1 MRASFVRADFDALA
15 ELWCRFMPPRYAV
28 DAALLR
34 SHTVESP
41 LFDWGASAIELE
53 DGRPVGFVV
62 VKKSANPVLF
72 KGPDPD
78 AAHVNSMAFDRPEI
92 AVDLLAYAKGTLRNR
107 GVCRLVFGQDS
118 RHFFPGC
125 PADCPQLSS
134 FLMVEGFE
142 CSPVE
147 QFDVE
152 RDLRGFEPDE
162 ASMTPL
168 GGLDA
173 VRRQLQEGGDGDA
186 PRVAWVGQANLRLI
200 ADFLEREFPGRWHH
214 DVLDKIGTEG
224 HGKVLGLFEE
234 GVCHGFALT
243 QQANDRLPIGGA
255 VWCNDLGPDWGSLG
269 PIGVSKAVRGRGLGK
284 ALLGAGL
291 WGLSLRGAKR
301 TIIDWTTLVDFYG
314 AYGFEVSRTYRSL
327 SLRLE
332 P

>member
-15 ELWCRFMPPRYAV
+15 ELWCRFMPARYAV
-28 DAALLR
+28 DADLLR

-53 DGRPVGFVV
+53 DGLPVGFVV
-62 VKKSANPVLF
+62 VKKSANPLLF

-92 AVDLLAYAKGTLRNR
+92 AIDLLAYAKATLRNR

-125 PADCPQLSS
+125 PVDCPQLNS
-134 FLMVEGFE
+134 FLMVEGFDI
-142 CSPVE
+142 SPTE
-147 QFDVE
+147 QHDVE
-152 RDLRGFEPDE
+152 RDLDGFEPDD
-162 ASMTPL
+162 ASMAPL
-168 GGLDA
+168 GGLNA
-173 VRRQLQEGGDGDA
+173 VRRQLAGEPHGLD
-186 PRVAWVGQANLRLI
+186 PHVAWVGPAHLRLL
-200 ADFLEREFPGRWHH
+200 AEFLEREFPGRWHH

-224 HGKVLGLFEE
+224 HGKVLGLFEQ
-234 GVCHGFALT
+234 GACQGFALT
-243 QQANDRLPIGGA
+243 QQADDRLPIGGA
-255 VWCNDLGPDWGSLG
+255 VWRRDLGPHWGSLG
-269 PIGVSKAVRGRGLGK
+269 PIGVSKSVRGRGLGK

-291 WGLSLRGAKR
+291 LGLSQRGARR

-314 AYGFEVSRTYRSL
+314 LFGFEVSRTYRSMA
-327 SLRLE
+327 LRLE